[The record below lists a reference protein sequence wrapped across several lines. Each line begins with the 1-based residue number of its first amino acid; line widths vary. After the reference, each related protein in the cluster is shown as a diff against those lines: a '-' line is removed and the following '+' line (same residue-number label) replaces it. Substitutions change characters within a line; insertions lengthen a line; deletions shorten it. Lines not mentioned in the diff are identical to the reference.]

1 MSKTEELKARIESL
15 RITSSQLEI
24 NQIQRED
31 MHEIVHGYADQFL
44 NNLPEEKAF
53 YQQGYEHK
61 GAIPSLELI
70 ENGAELPSILDTYQ
84 EEVMQS
90 GINAASGGHFGYI
103 PGGGVYGAALGD
115 YLAAVTN
122 RYAGIFYAAPGAI
135 RLENTL
141 INWVGKLIGYSGNF
155 GGNLTTGGSIANL
168 TAITAA
174 RHAHQ
179 IKGKDL
185 GKTVIYLSEQVHHC
199 VPKAIRISGLE
210 ECIIRHIPLDH
221 EFRIN
226 SEKLNELIIK
236 DKSNGLNPFMVIAS
250 AGTTDVGAVDPL
262 AAIGEIAEQHGL
274 WFHIDAAYGGFFML
288 TEHGREVMKGIE
300 MADSVILDPHKGLF
314 LPYGLGMIIVK
325 DLNKLLAAHTFEA
338 NYMQD
343 SKDFNLEYSPADV
356 SPELS
361 KHFRGLRMW
370 VPLKIHGIAPFRA
383 ALEEKLWLTHYCYE
397 KVKELGF
404 EMGPFPQMSVFTFR
418 LKSAEGKSDTI
429 NKEILKGIHADGR
442 IFISSTQIHKEF
454 HLRFACLSFR
464 SHLREVDLFL
474 DVLKT
479 QRDNV
484 LSLK

>member
-1 MSKTEELKARIESL
+1 MYNFGEVKAKIQRLQIES
-15 RITSSQLEI
+15 TSLEI
-24 NQIQRED
+24 DQIQRED
-31 MHEIVHGYADQFL
+31 LHQKLHAYTDQFL
-44 NNLPEEKAF
+44 NSLPEEKAF
-53 YQQGYEHK
+53 YQEGYESK
-61 GAIPSLELI
+61 GIIPDLEVD
-70 ENGAELPSILDTYQ
+70 ENGIALPNILGTYQ
-84 EEVMQS
+84 KEVMQS

-103 PGGGVYGAALGD
+103 PGGGIYGASLGD

-141 INWVGKLIGYSGNF
+141 INWVGKIIGYTGNF

-174 RHAHQ
+174 RHSHQ
-179 IKGKDL
+179 IKGKDIE
-185 GKTVIYLSEQVHHC
+185 KTVIYLSEQVHHC

-210 ECIIRHIPLDH
+210 ECVIRHIPLD
-221 EFRIN
+221 EAFRIN
-226 SEKLNELIIK
+226 PEKLAKLILE
-236 DKSNGLNPFMVIAS
+236 DRSLGLHPFMVIAS

-262 AAIGEIAEQHGL
+262 ESIGQIAKEYGL
-274 WFHIDAAYGGFFML
+274 WFHVDAAYGGFFIL
-288 TEHGREVMKGIE
+288 TEHGCEVMKGIE

-314 LPYGLGMIIVK
+314 LPYGLGMVILK

-370 VPLKIHGIAPFRA
+370 LPLKLHGIAPFRA
-383 ALEEKLWLTHYCYE
+383 ALEEKLWLTRYCYE
-397 KVKELGF
+397 KVKEMGF
-404 EMGPFPQMSVFTFR
+404 EVGTYPQLSVFTFR
-418 LKSAEGKSDTI
+418 LKLTDEDNDAI
-429 NKEILKGIHADGR
+429 NKSILKGIHTDGR
-442 IFISSTQIHKEF
+442 IFISSTQIHHQF

-474 DVLKT
+474 SILKAELE
-479 QRDNV
+479 V
-484 LSLK
+484 IS

>member
-1 MSKTEELKARIESL
+1 MHNLEETKAKIEVFQQASFP
-15 RITSSQLEI
+15 LEI
-24 NQIQRED
+24 GQTQRED
-31 MHEIVHGYADQFL
+31 IHAKLHSYTDQFL
-44 NNLPEEKAF
+44 NNLSEEKAF
-53 YQQGYEHK
+53 YQQGYENR
-61 GAIPSLELI
+61 GPIPALEVGESGI
-70 ENGAELPSILDTYQ
+70 GLPNILNTYH

-103 PGGGVYGAALGD
+103 PGGGVFSAAIGD

-141 INWVGKLIGYSGNF
+141 INWVGKLIGYQGNF

-174 RHAHQ
+174 RHAHK

-185 GKTVIYLSEQVHHC
+185 EKTVIYLSEQVHHC

-210 ECIIRHIPLDH
+210 ECIIHHIPLDA
-221 EFRIN
+221 EFRIDA
-226 SEKLNELIIK
+226 EKLEELIID
-236 DKSNGLNPFMVIAS
+236 DKANGLNPFMVIAS

-262 AAIGEIAEQHGL
+262 AAIGQIAQEHGL

-288 TEHGREVMKGIE
+288 TEHGRSVMKGIE

-370 VPLKIHGIAPFRA
+370 LPLKLHGIAPFRA
-383 ALEEKLWLTHYCYE
+383 ALEEKLWLTRYCYQ
-397 KVKELGF
+397 KVKEMGF
-404 EMGPFPQMSVFTFR
+404 EMGPYPQMSVFTFR
-418 LKSAEGKSDTI
+418 LNASDGNNDSI
-429 NKEILKGIHADGR
+429 NKAILKGIHTDGR
-442 IFISSTQIHKEF
+442 IFISSTQIHKQF

-474 DVLKT
+474 EILKAELDKVLK
-479 QRDNV
+479 
-484 LSLK
+484 